1 MDRSSRRF
9 HPCSCERCH
18 ADAAPRPKSF
28 AFPALLCETGFTCMG
43 RIHVLPEHVANK
55 IAAGE
60 VVERPASVV
69 KELLENSLDAGS
81 TRIKIQIKAGGKK
94 LIQITDDGCGMV
106 RDDALLAFERHAT
119 SKIKNAEDLLNISTL
134 GFRGEALPSI
144 ASVSRLRLETRAPDQ
159 DSGTIVEIAG
169 GKIFRVEEAGL
180 PAGTS
185 ITIRDLFF
193 NTPARKKFLKS
204 ESTELSHIASLV
216 THYALAHPDKHFE
229 LHSATNAILVAPPV
243 GGSSER
249 VYQIFGKDVLDQLIS
264 VAAELPLAHVGL
276 PQPPPWR
283 RKEEDEDDRHPAVD
297 PGKLRLH
304 GFVSKPEIQ
313 KLNRGSIYTFVNG
326 RLIRDRLIQHA
337 LTEAYRNILPPTV
350 FPVVL
355 LFFEMPNAE
364 VDVNVHPSKTEVR
377 FRQQT
382 VMHDFLRDS
391 VRASLMK
398 ARPVPQFVTEIRAHA
413 TASPSLTPGAR
424 ATTAGVVAS
433 TFYGAAAPD
442 NFELQAPPHPVIA
455 ERFDFSEGIP
465 LEANAAVPVARFPRQ
480 TFGGQQP
487 AFAADSCVPAIADE
501 TEPGMDEA
509 PNLSSLKPLGQLR
522 ESFILAVNH
531 DGLWIIDQ
539 HVAHERV
546 LFEKVRKQRA
556 EQGVECQRLLM
567 PIVIELT
574 PAQQAVFTEISDEL
588 QKNGFE
594 AEPFGT
600 RSIAV
605 KIAPAGVQATEVERM
620 LHELLD
626 QFSREEQALN
636 MEQIRGRIAASI
648 ACHAAI
654 KVNMPLEQN
663 KMDWLISELAK
674 TECPMSCPHGRP
686 VVLRYS
692 MKDIQKAF
700 KRI

>member
-1 MDRSSRRF
+1 
-9 HPCSCERCH
+9 
-18 ADAAPRPKSF
+18 
-28 AFPALLCETGFTCMG
+28 MG
-43 RIHVLPEHVANK
+43 RIHVLSESVANK

-81 TRIKIQIKAGGKK
+81 TRIKIQVEAGGKK
-94 LIQITDDGCGMV
+94 LIQITDNGCGMV

-119 SKIKNAEDLLNISTL
+119 SKIKSAEDLLSVATL

-144 ASVSRLRLETRAPDQ
+144 ASVSRLHLETRAPDE
-159 DSGTIVEIAG
+159 DSGTVVEING
-169 GKIFRVEEAGL
+169 GKIFKVEEAGL

-193 NTPARKKFLKS
+193 NTPARKKFLKA

-243 GGSSER
+243 AGYSER
-249 VYQIFGKDVLDQLIS
+249 VYQVFGRDVLDQLIP
-264 VAAELPLAHVGL
+264 VAAMQPLEHVGL

-283 RKEEDEDDRHPAVD
+283 RQEEDEEQGPVE
-297 PGKLRLH
+297 PGEMRVH

-313 KLNRGSIYTFVNG
+313 KLNRNSIYVFVNG
-326 RLIRDRLIQHA
+326 RLIRDRLIQHG

-350 FPVVL
+350 YPVVL
-355 LFFEMPNAE
+355 LFLELPSGE

-377 FRQQT
+377 FRQQS
-382 VMHDFLRDS
+382 VMHDFVRDS
-391 VRASLMK
+391 VRAALMK
-398 ARPVPQFVTEIRAHA
+398 ARPVPQFTTEINAHP
-413 TASPSLTPGAR
+413 TASPSLTSGAR
-424 ATTAGVVAS
+424 FNTGDASATLRTLD
-433 TFYGAAAPD
+433 APAQPQP
-442 NFELQAPPHPVIA
+442 FALQAPVPPPIT
-455 ERFDFSEGIP
+455 ERFHFGVDGI
-465 LEANAAVPVARFPRQ
+465 AIDGNAALSLVRAPQIVSEVIEN
-480 TFGGQQP
+480 
-487 AFAADSCVPAIADE
+487 DSCAPPLPEESE
-501 TEPGMDEA
+501 TTNDLA
-509 PNLSSLKPLGQLR
+509 PSLASLRPLGQIR

-531 DGLWIIDQ
+531 EGLWIVDQ

-546 LFEKVRKQRA
+546 LFEKVLKQRA
-556 EQGVECQRLLM
+556 AQKVESQRLLM
-567 PIVIELT
+567 PLVLELT
-574 PAQQAVFTEISDEL
+574 PAQQAVFAEISEEL
-588 QKNGFE
+588 NQNGFE
-594 AEPFGT
+594 AEPFGA
-600 RSIAV
+600 RSVAIKV
-605 KIAPAGVQATEVERM
+605 APAGVEAAQIEHM
-620 LHELLD
+620 LQELLD

-636 MEQIRGRIAASI
+636 MEKVRARIAASI

-654 KVNMPLEQN
+654 KVNMPLQQN
-663 KMDWLISELAK
+663 KMEWLLAELAK